1 MCLPTREKMK
11 TRGIYLDTFNC
22 PYCKNNLESIVHLF
36 VQCPKL
42 NLFKKLIID
51 FIKADLHVDS
61 FSMDIPNVILYN
73 VEFKYYPYV
82 YAYTHAIWSCRH
94 NLQDDI
100 FHKLHLY
107 YQFIFQ
113 MNFYLKEIIICNN
126 CNFLIK

>member
-1 MCLPTREKMK
+1 M
-11 TRGIYLDTFNC
+11 
-22 PYCKNNLESIVHLF
+22 HLF
-36 VQCPKL
+36 VECPQL
-42 NLFKKLIID
+42 NIFRKLIIN

-100 FHKLHLY
+100 FHKLLS
-107 YQFIFQ
+107 I
-113 MNFYLKEIIICNN
+113 YLSDELLFKRNN
-126 CNFLIK
+126 NM